1 MLNAFDIIDIS
12 QPVSRTTACFPGDV
26 PFSREVTVSYESSQ
40 VINLCAFTMSP
51 HVGTH
56 ADAPVHIYGDMNQP
70 GPQTETI
77 GQVGLSPFIGQAT
90 VVDVSPWDGPIAW
103 EQVAEPLSLY
113 KVFPQRILFKTANA
127 IRHDVFEDQYAHFTP
142 GLIAELAKRGVVLV
156 GLDTPSVDAVDSK
169 TLETHHALLTAGM
182 SWLENLDLTGVSVQH
197 HQPQDYFL
205 VALPLKL
212 MELEASPVR
221 AVLLKPKAE

>member
-1 MLNAFDIIDIS
+1 M
-12 QPVSRTTACFPGDV
+12 
-26 PFSREVTVSYESSQ
+26 
-40 VINLCAFTMSP
+40 
-51 HVGTH
+51 
-56 ADAPVHIYGDMNQP
+56 
-70 GPQTETI
+70 
-77 GQVGLSPFIGQAT
+77 
-90 VVDVSPWDGPIAW
+90 
-103 EQVAEPLSLY
+103 
-113 KVFPQRILFKTANA
+113 FPQRILFKTAKV
-127 IRHDVFEDQYAHFTP
+127 IRYDVFEDHYAHFTP
-142 GLIAELAKRGVVLV
+142 GLIEELAKRGVVLV

-169 TLETHHALLTAGM
+169 TLETHHALLSAGM